1 MAAAVSTIGIMT
13 ASSLDEEIPSPSR
26 AILFA
31 LIGVVLLGL
40 MVIAMTMLTQ
50 RNIPEPSGVSTQ
62 LEKDVAAA
70 YGAEQVV
77 YSNPA
82 TSTMTV
88 TFQGRELKCTAP
100 SQADIAAR
108 KPLQCVETVM
118 LNAK

>member
-1 MAAAVSTIGIMT
+1 MT

-26 AILFA
+26 ALLYAVLGI
-31 LIGVVLLGL
+31 ILLGL

-50 RNIPEPSGVSTQ
+50 RNLPDTSGTSTQ
-62 LEKDVAAA
+62 LEKDVESV
-70 YGAEQVV
+70 YGAEKVI

-100 SQADIAAR
+100 SQADMDSR
-108 KPLQCVETVM
+108 KPLQCVETVT